1 MPDQAEEPEHAI
13 RLLCVDD
20 NARIVEALRL
30 LIAHSPRYEWTGSL
44 ASADDLLNVARVRQ
58 PDVILLD
65 VDMPGRDPFE
75 VVNDLATHCPEQR
88 VIMLSGHVRKELVS
102 RAISAGAWGYVAK
115 ADGERATLNAIGLVA
130 GGEVVL
136 SPEVQSCLA
145 L

>member
-1 MPDQAEEPEHAI
+1 MI

-20 NARIVEALRL
+20 NPRIVEALRL
-30 LIAHSPRYEWTGSL
+30 LISHSPGYEWTGSL
-44 ASADDLLNVARVRQ
+44 ASADELLMVAQTHR
-58 PDVILLD
+58 PDVIVLD

-75 VVNDLATHCPEQR
+75 AVDDLATHCPEQR

-115 ADGERATLNAIGLVA
+115 ADGERAMLDAIAQVA
-130 GGEVVL
+130 SGEVVL
-136 SPEVQSCLA
+136 SPEAQSCLA

>member
-1 MPDQAEEPEHAI
+1 MEDRERAI

-20 NARIVEALRL
+20 NPRIVDALRL
-30 LIAHSPRYEWTGSL
+30 LLSHSPGYEWTGSI
-44 ASADDLLNVARVRQ
+44 ASADDLLDVARARQ
-58 PDVILLD
+58 PDVIVLD

-75 VVNDLATHCPEQR
+75 VVSDLATHCPEQR

-102 RAISAGAWGYVAK
+102 RAISVGAWGYVAK
-115 ADGERATLNAIGLVA
+115 ADGERAMLEAIGRVA
-130 GGEVVL
+130 EGEVVL